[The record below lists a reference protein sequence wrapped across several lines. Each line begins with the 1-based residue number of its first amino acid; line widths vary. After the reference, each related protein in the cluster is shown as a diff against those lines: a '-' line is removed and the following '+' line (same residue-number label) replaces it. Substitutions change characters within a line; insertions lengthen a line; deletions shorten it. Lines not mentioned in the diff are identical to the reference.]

1 MNHVGVAAWA
11 VRLGLAV
18 ALLAIAWVAAR
29 PVASP
34 EVVPASA
41 PQSAFSAERAMRELH
56 VVAREPHPAG
66 SAAQAQVRD
75 HLVERAA
82 ALELDAEVQRR
93 RGVESLW
100 DDWSGTVE
108 NVIVRVPG
116 TNPTRDVLITAH
128 YDSFPGAPGAADD
141 GVSVA
146 AMLET
151 MRALEAGP
159 PLKNDVVFL
168 FTDGEERGWLGAK
181 TFVEGHPAARRVG
194 VMLAFEGWPSGGPTV
209 LRATTPSDAWVVREL
224 VAASPGAWA
233 NSATNT
239 SERLHHGS
247 DFGEFAD
254 AGLIGAEFENPG
266 TATRH
271 HRPGDR
277 VEVLDPRLLQDHG
290 EVMLTLARHFGE
302 IDLSG
307 ERTGEDLVFFT
318 LPVLGMVA
326 YPTWLATAL
335 SVVAAGLL
343 VAVIMAARRRTDLT
357 LTRLAWG
364 AFAFLG
370 VLLVSTALATG
381 IWELLLSAH
390 PGTEELSYPDFK
402 GSAVAMVTI
411 LAVTGA
417 AFIALTYALS
427 HRIGAVG
434 LAAGALVV
442 WLLVDVGFGF
452 ANPVASSL
460 ITWPLFGG
468 VVGLAVLVFVRA
480 GVWAAPL
487 LALAA
492 APALMFIVPLLVL
505 ETLKPD
511 DGPGVAV
518 LFLVLMLGLL
528 VPQLAL
534 ITGRLAAKAD

>member
-1 MNHVGVAAWA
+1 M
-11 VRLGLAV
+11 
-18 ALLAIAWVAAR
+18 
-29 PVASP
+29 
-34 EVVPASA
+34 
-41 PQSAFSAERAMRELH
+41 
-56 VVAREPHPAG
+56 
-66 SAAQAQVRD
+66 
-75 HLVERAA
+75 
-82 ALELDAEVQRR
+82 
-93 RGVESLW
+93 
-100 DDWSGTVE
+100 WSGWVGTIE

-116 TNPTRDVLITAH
+116 TNPTREVLITAH
-128 YDSFPGAPGAADD
+128 YDSVAAGPGAADD

-159 PLKNDVVFL
+159 SLKNDVVFL
-168 FTDGEERGWLGAK
+168 FTDGEEHGWLGA
-181 TFVEGHPAARRVG
+181 TAFVERSPEVGQVG

-209 LRATTPSDAWVVREL
+209 LRATTPGDAWVVRQL
-224 VAASPGAWA
+224 AAASPGAWA

-254 AGLIGAEFENPG
+254 AGLVGAEFENPG

-277 VEVLDPRLLQDHG
+277 VEVLDPRLLQGHG
-290 EVMLTLARHFGE
+290 EVMLTLARHFGKL
-302 IDLSG
+302 DLRG
-307 ERTGEDLVFFT
+307 PRTGDDLVFFT
-318 LPVLGMVA
+318 LPALGMVA
-326 YPTWLATAL
+326 YSTWMATAL
-335 SVVAAGLL
+335 AAVAAGLL
-343 VAVIMAARRRTDLT
+343 VAVIVAARRRTDLT
-357 LTRLAWG
+357 FARVTWG
-364 AFAFLG
+364 ALAFLG
-370 VLLVSTALATG
+370 ALLVGAAFATG
-381 IWELLLSAH
+381 IWELLLAAH
-390 PGTEELSYPDFK
+390 PGAEELSYPDFE
-402 GSAVAMVTI
+402 GSAAAMAAILVVA
-411 LAVTGA
+411 GS
-417 AFIALTYALS
+417 AFIAISYGFS
-427 HRIGAVG
+427 RRIGAVG

-452 ANPVASSL
+452 ANPLASSL
-460 ITWPLFGG
+460 ITWPFLGG
-468 VVGLAVLVFVRA
+468 VVGLAVLVFVRG

-518 LFLVLMLGLL
+518 LFLVLVLGLL

-534 ITGRLAAKAD
+534 ITGRLPAKADLPSSPS